1 MTMLLPSLLI
11 LGLLI
16 ALGTGLSL
24 TLARVRKTRLDLSR
38 RVGLVGHGGGKKA
51 VTGTVEM
58 TVAGETGW
66 RLALGTDVR
75 AFYSWRLPRTWG
87 MTAGGIT
94 LIVIGLCG
102 GAAAWAAT
110 RLGLHLSDLFALP
123 ATLLAAV
130 WAPRAWLKRQQSG
143 ADAKFMAVFPD
154 TIDMIIRML
163 RAGLPITSAVRA
175 VGQEALPPVNEVFT
189 NLADKMAIGITFE
202 DALAT
207 AGERIGLPDFRF
219 FAVAISLQRAT
230 GGNLATTLDILSD
243 LMRKRRAAR
252 LKAKATTGEV
262 RMSAYVLGGIPFFII
277 GGLLIM
283 APAYLAPLLTDP
295 RGRVLVAVAT
305 GSLLTGFIIIGRMMR
320 SVTGDA

>member
-1 MTMLLPSLLI
+1 
-11 LGLLI
+11 
-16 ALGTGLSL
+16 LSL

-38 RVGLVGHGGGKKA
+38 RIGLVGHDGGKKA
-51 VTGTVEM
+51 LVGTVEM
-58 TVAGETGW
+58 TVAGESGW
-66 RLALGTDVR
+66 RLVLGTHVR
-75 AFYSWRLPRTWG
+75 GFCSWRLPRTWG

-102 GAAAWAAT
+102 AVAAWSAT
-110 RLGLHLSDLFALP
+110 HLGLHLSGLFVVPL
-123 ATLLAAV
+123 TLLAAL
-130 WAPRAWLKRQQSG
+130 WAPRAWLKHQQGG

-154 TIDMIIRML
+154 TIDMVIRML